1 MHSLHCELYQL
12 SPKCTV
18 SLSLLTQSMVCHYDF
33 SHSRYST
40 SLPVSHTHVLI
51 FNKKVCSARFTVC
64 LFLKTT
70 CPTIHAHIL
79 PKVDFVLTKILLFIC
94 LMRFSFSLQFIEKK
108 KKQKKNIVLVYN
120 ESISNQDK
128 MLNSFQPQQYGYS
141 NISYNFCL
149 KIPSSLV

>member
-51 FNKKVCSARFTVC
+51 FNKKVCSARFTMC
-64 LFLKTT
+64 LFLKAT

-79 PKVDFVLTKILLFIC
+79 PEVDFVLTKIFTVYLFDEVF
-94 LMRFSFSLQFIEKK
+94 LFPPVHRNKT
-108 KKQKKNIVLVYN
+108 KQNIVLVYN

-128 MLNSFQPQQYGYS
+128 MLNSF
-141 NISYNFCL
+141 
-149 KIPSSLV
+149 